1 MELKIINKIGLSI
14 LLLGLINLY
23 NIVKYGIVFY
33 IPSLGYST
41 ETLYYDKSKKMLYQ
55 ILEGGL
61 IKIDINNLK
70 VIIFITLIIFIIFN
84 ISSNE
89 LFSEKIFREKDKS
102 KSLEYELLIGLGLLG
117 LIWIEISN
125 DIISLYLGLELYSF
139 SIYILILVKESIT
152 IRRIS
157 IIYLILSSLISGILL
172 YTFSIIYKNF
182 GILNL
187 DKINIIINNTT
198 ITKEDNIVIIY
209 LILLALLF
217 KLGAIPFSYWLI
229 RLYAD
234 LEKRILWYQLTIPKF
249 IFFILL
255 IKLLIVFNNI
265 ETFKV
270 SFSYILYII
279 ALLSISIGAI
289 GGLFQR
295 KDNLLLSYSSILNI
309 GFILL
314 ALTLLIFE
322 NNLISS
328 LNIFKDLNNI
338 ESLWTLYQYFILY
351 IINLIG
357 LFASLFLY
365 SRTSLVFNFR
375 TFFSHPYFFISF
387 LIHIFSFI
395 GLPPTSGFFSK
406 FYLLFALYSYSIFT
420 ILSYVFFLFFTLI
433 SSFFY
438 FKFLF
443 SSSSFSSTIFIDNK
457 NTNNNKLSLAS
468 LVLGGSSLFSIS
480 YPLLLSY
487 LIPLFY
493 FFM

>member
-172 YTFSIIYKNF
+172 YTFSIIF
-182 GILNL
+182 
-187 DKINIIINNTT
+187 II
-198 ITKEDNIVIIY
+198 
-209 LILLALLF
+209 F
-217 KLGAIPFSYWLI
+217 
-229 RLYAD
+229 
-234 LEKRILWYQLTIPKF
+234 
-249 IFFILL
+249 
-255 IKLLIVFNNI
+255 
-265 ETFKV
+265 
-270 SFSYILYII
+270 
-279 ALLSISIGAI
+279 
-289 GGLFQR
+289 
-295 KDNLLLSYSSILNI
+295 
-309 GFILL
+309 
-314 ALTLLIFE
+314 
-322 NNLISS
+322 
-328 LNIFKDLNNI
+328 
-338 ESLWTLYQYFILY
+338 
-351 IINLIG
+351 
-357 LFASLFLY
+357 
-365 SRTSLVFNFR
+365 
-375 TFFSHPYFFISF
+375 
-387 LIHIFSFI
+387 
-395 GLPPTSGFFSK
+395 
-406 FYLLFALYSYSIFT
+406 
-420 ILSYVFFLFFTLI
+420 
-433 SSFFY
+433 
-438 FKFLF
+438 
-443 SSSSFSSTIFIDNK
+443 
-457 NTNNNKLSLAS
+457 
-468 LVLGGSSLFSIS
+468 
-480 YPLLLSY
+480 
-487 LIPLFY
+487 
-493 FFM
+493 